1 VTVAT
6 DKLLAGSYWTWEA
19 QNAQSVPVSAG
30 QIVAIAQT
38 ATWGPIRSV
47 IALGSFDDY
56 TQLFGSDDT
65 PLRRGVFGAFKGEGR
80 AGHGGAGRVLAYRMG
95 TSSAAPAAHT
105 FNNTTPA
112 TALTITALYSGTR
125 GNDFRF
131 TTQPGTAAG
140 TTDFLVLDGAL
151 VVEKFT
157 YASTDIASLAAQIN
171 AGSQWFSAVAN
182 ITGVALASVT
192 AVAATG
198 GNDGDVLTTAEWLA
212 GQNAFDSERWGIIAT
227 PGMTD
232 SAIRAA
238 TVAWIQQR
246 NTLGRRS
253 RLVLGGALAETIAT
267 ANTRSQAIND
277 WNIVNV
283 GGPTLHLDDL
293 NVDASS
299 ADMSARVA
307 GAIASRGESRDLIYA
322 RFAGVSVPIGV
333 SLATL
338 TDETSA
344 LAAGTTCFTQDT
356 NTDAP
361 IFIREGVTTYANDA
375 LSTVDADGVKTH
387 PVKLYKRIKN
397 IAIEHGIELEVQD
410 WATSGDVL
418 GEMPVDDKTRSLVI
432 GFIRSIYQ
440 RREGAEIIQPGW
452 TVVLDPTVP
461 QSDDDDFVA
470 YLHGF
475 KPTRSLRLMLHRAR
489 VG

>member
-157 YASTDIASLAAQIN
+157 YTSTDIASLAAQIN

-344 LAAGTTCFTQDT
+344 LAAGT
-356 NTDAP
+356 
-361 IFIREGVTTYANDA
+361 
-375 LSTVDADGVKTH
+375 
-387 PVKLYKRIKN
+387 RIKN